1 MAKVKNRRDNHNI
14 KRPKSHAGYGES
26 AGTGEMRERASRSR
40 QADASKPRR
49 TGASSET
56 RGRRSFQEREDRE
69 LDANIIIGRNPVTEA
84 LKAGREVDKLLV
96 TSREGSM
103 IKILAL
109 AKEQGIPVMYVEKAA
124 IDRIAQGKAHQGV
137 AAYVSPYAYSTVDD
151 ILANAAEKGE
161 DPFIVILDGLEDPH
175 NLGAKTFSQLE
186 DVDYVTFQVEGAP
199 LTDHYGNVIGNMS
212 ADTFIYNVGKE
223 ISTYEKIEL
232 KLYFANETGDK
243 LIPVYRSVVY
253 NSNISMERL
262 AVEQIISGP
271 NTDIAF
277 PTINKDTKVKSV
289 NIKDGVCY
297 VDFDQ
302 TILNQ
307 TQNVSAEVALYSIV
321 NTITEFSD
329 VNKVVLS
336 VEGETA
342 FTFMDFVISGSYER
356 NLDIIE

>member
-1 MAKVKNRRDNHNI
+1 MIRIIKKVLLLKNRI
-14 KRPKSHAGYGES
+14 IPVLSVLLLIAALVGCEKKS
-26 AGTGEMRERASRSR
+26 
-40 QADASKPRR
+40 QADS
-49 TGASSET
+49 GAFKVYYVNTSET
-56 RGRRSFQEREDRE
+56 GIISENYALESDLSDSRAVIDELLQVLATIPDR
-69 LDANIIIGRNPVTEA
+69 LQYEA
-84 LKAGREVDKLLV
+84 PIAGDIKLLNYTLKDKLL
-96 TSREGSM
+96 TLNFDGKYSELGRTIE
-103 IKILAL
+103 ILDR
-109 AKEQGIPVMYVEKAA
+109 AA
-124 IDRIAQGKAHQGV
+124 IVR
-137 AAYVSPYAYSTVDD
+137 
-151 ILANAAEKGE
+151 
-161 DPFIVILDGLEDPH
+161 
-175 NLGAKTFSQLE
+175 TFSQLE